1 MVFTFGQYTSI
12 TQVDS
17 AVDGVTLMN
26 GTCSAG
32 VALSKCHNDLF
43 AGISRRP
50 RALLVVIA
58 GRSFDGVSSGAAS
71 LKLKGVK
78 ITVIGIG
85 GGVVHSQ
92 LADMAYPSSYVLTSP
107 SFDHLDAIAGYACS
121 VCPPG
126 GDFLTLTFCVSDD
139 ANECNLTLEALDDVM
154 YIKSMQ
160 VYILKYLCIWS
171 ISKDLFSLE

>member
-50 RALLVVIA
+50 LALLVVIA

-71 LKLKGVK
+71 LKLNGVK

-126 GDFLTLTFCVSDD
+126 GDYIFLLLLFVYQMTEMNVTL
-139 ANECNLTLEALDDVM
+139 L
-154 YIKSMQ
+154 
-160 VYILKYLCIWS
+160 
-171 ISKDLFSLE
+171 